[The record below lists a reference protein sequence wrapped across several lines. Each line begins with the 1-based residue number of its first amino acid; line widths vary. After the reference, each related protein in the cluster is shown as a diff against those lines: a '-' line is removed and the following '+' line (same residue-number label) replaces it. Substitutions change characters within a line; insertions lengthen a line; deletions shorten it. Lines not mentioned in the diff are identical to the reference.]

1 MNRNQSVCLR
11 AICFFIFTI
20 QLLFIQQLK
29 AQSCDLTLNVRI
41 KQNGKSDFAISLL
54 GPEVKRNVLHPQ
66 SASFGKLCSGTY
78 KLKVQGINFESFDT
92 TIVLSNN
99 LEISLL
105 MNESV
110 HQLHEF
116 EVHDNHID
124 RTGNSTLSSSTL
136 NNAQLQV
143 NAGKPLGELL
153 KEASGVSTLQS
164 GPTISKPIIHG
175 LHSNRVLIIQNGIRL
190 EGQQWGTEHAPEI
203 DPFTVAQAEVLKGA
217 ASLRY
222 GSDAIGGVVLLEPSE
237 ISAEHGTRGM
247 VRLAGISN
255 GRMGLSSARLDH
267 SFGGKLC
274 GMGIRIQGTLKDA
287 GNIHTPSYYL
297 KNTGMR
303 EQNFSSTW
311 MLNRKRLALEVS
323 GSVFNSKIGIFTGS
337 HVGSLSELQQA
348 LVSTEP
354 KDSAGFSRQIERGF
368 QQIKHEMLKARFCY
382 HFLEDEQV
390 EIIYGLQR
398 NHRKEYDSDI
408 PFSSDPSILN
418 APQADF
424 LISTHTADLV
434 YSRQLKNQVQLSVGS
449 SLITQGNVFKGLEY
463 RALIPNYRNYGV
475 GSFAALLRTWKKW
488 KFETGL
494 RYDYRWLTVYRLNYS
509 TLKTFAT
516 SQTYQNWSYSA
527 GLSFRVS
534 EQWSITANLGSAW
547 RAPNVNELY
556 GKGVHQSAASFEI
569 GDSTLKSER
578 ALNFSISNVW
588 ESERFRFELGIY
600 RNAINNFI
608 YLKPLLNPVLTI
620 SGAYPSFAQTQ
631 VNALFSGIDA
641 DYRFTLFKGLKI
653 GGKMSLIKGFNQ
665 TIKDYLVFTPANRA
679 EIYTQLEGNSNERG
693 VKPYLKISFMGV
705 AKQNYVPVNSDYTAP
720 PNAYSLFNFDA
731 GLSIG
736 KKHPVDLGFS
746 IYNIL
751 NTSYRDYLNRFRY
764 FSDEQGRSFAIR
776 INVPFNF

>member
-1 MNRNQSVCLR
+1 MYRIQCVCLR
-11 AICFFIFTI
+11 TLGLIIFTI
-20 QLLFIQQLK
+20 QLLFTQQLE
-29 AQSCDLTLNVRI
+29 AQSCDLTINVRI
-41 KQNGKSDFAISLL
+41 KQKGQSDFAISLL
-54 GPEVKRNVLHPQ
+54 GPEVNRNISHSQL
-66 SASFGKLCSGTY
+66 ASFGKLCLGTY
-78 KLKVQGINFESFDT
+78 KLRVQAINFESFDT
-92 TIVLSNN
+92 TIVLKSN
-99 LEISLL
+99 LELSLV

-124 RTGNSTLSSSTL
+124 RTGNSTLLSSSL
-136 NNAQLQV
+136 NNAQLLA
-143 NAGKPLGELL
+143 NAGKPLGEIL

-175 LHSNRVLIIQNGIRL
+175 LHSNRVLLIQNGIRL

-203 DPFTVAQAEVLKGA
+203 DPFTVARAEVLKGA

-237 ISAEHGTRGM
+237 ISAEHGTRGI

-287 GNIHTPSYYL
+287 GNINTPSYYL

-303 EQNFSSTW
+303 EQNFSTTW

-348 LVSTEP
+348 LESSEP
-354 KDSAGFSRQIERGF
+354 KDSAGFNRQIERGF

-382 HFLEDEQV
+382 HFNDEDQV

-408 PFSSDPSILN
+408 PFSSDPTILS

-424 LISTHTADLV
+424 LIKTHTADLV
-434 YSRQLKNQVQLSVGS
+434 YSKQLKNNVQLSVGS

-475 GSFAALLRTWKKW
+475 GSFAALSHTWKKW

-494 RYDYRWLTVYRLNYS
+494 RYDYRWLTCYRLNYS

-516 SQTYQNWSYSA
+516 SHTFQNWSYSA
-527 GLSFRVS
+527 GLSYRVS
-534 EQWSITANLGSAW
+534 EKWSISENLGSAW
-547 RAPNVNELY
+547 RAPNVNEMY
-556 GKGVHQSAASFEI
+556 GNGVHQSAASFEI
-569 GDSTLKSER
+569 GDTTLKSER

-588 ESERFRFELGIY
+588 ESEHVRFELGLY

-608 YLKPLLNPVLTI
+608 YLKPLLKPVLTI

-631 VNALFSGIDA
+631 VNALLSGIDA
-641 DYRFTLFKGLKI
+641 DFRFTLYKGMKI
-653 GGKMSLIKGFNQ
+653 GGKMSLINGYNQ
-665 TIKDYLVFTPANRA
+665 TTQEYLVFTPANRA

-693 VKPYLKISFMGV
+693 VKPYLKISFMAV
-705 AKQNYVPVNSDYTAP
+705 AKQNHVPLNSDYIAP
-720 PNAYSLFNFDA
+720 PDAYSLFNFDA
-731 GLSIG
+731 GFSIG

-764 FSDEQGRSFAIR
+764 FSDEQGRSIAIR